1 MMLILTLFGLI
12 YGGFGL
18 FSPYLPALL
27 AARGLD
33 AQTIG
38 FALAAGTLVKLVVS
52 PPLARFADRR
62 QRVAA
67 ILAAALLAS
76 SLAAAAYGAQVAGLP
91 LVALTLAQAAAL
103 APAAPFADAIAV
115 SAAER
120 SNFPYGVAR
129 GTGSAAFVAGALA
142 SGALVTALGWTAAAY
157 AQAGLLLAAGFL
169 ALRAPEPTALAA
181 APSTDSWRDLL
192 AIRPF
197 RQIMAI
203 AALILGSHAL
213 HDGFA
218 LIAWTKA
225 GVSPRIAAFLWSEG
239 VIAEIVVFFALGPW
253 LLARL
258 GARGALALAVA
269 AAVLRW
275 TVMAFTTAP
284 AVMAFTEPL
293 HGLTFA
299 LLHLACMGVIARNVP
314 ADLAAS
320 AQALYGA
327 VAVGAANAALTAASG
342 AIFARYGAHGFA
354 FMAALCLLAA
364 PFIWTLR
371 EKPAI

>member
-1 MMLILTLFGLI
+1 MVALLLLFGLI
-12 YGGFGL
+12 YGGFGVL
-18 FSPYLPALL
+18 SPYLPALL

-38 FALAAGTLVKLVVS
+38 LALAAGTLVKLAVA

-67 ILAAALLAS
+67 TLAAALAAS
-76 SLAAAAYGAQVAGLP
+76 SLAAVAYGAPVAGST

-103 APAAPFADAIAV
+103 TPVAPFADAIAV
-115 SAAER
+115 SASAR
-120 SNFPYGVAR
+120 KNFSYGLPR
-129 GTGSAAFVAGALA
+129 GTGSAAFVLGTLA
-142 SGALVTALGWTAAAY
+142 SGALVTAFGWTAAAF
-157 AQAGLLLAAGFL
+157 AQAALLIAAGAL
-169 ALRAPEPTALAA
+169 ALRAPEPTAQVA

-197 RQIMAI
+197 RRIMLI
-203 AALILGSHAL
+203 AALVLGSHAL

-218 LIAWTKA
+218 LIAWTRA
-225 GVSPRIAAFLWSEG
+225 GVSPRMAAVLWSEG
-239 VIAEIVVFFALGPW
+239 VVAEIVVFLALGPW
-253 LLARL
+253 LLKRL
-258 GARGALALAVA
+258 GARGALALSLIA
-269 AAVLRW
+269 ALLRW
-275 TVMAFTTAP
+275 TTMAFTTAP
-284 AVMAFTEPL
+284 EIMAFTEPL

-327 VAVGAANAALTAASG
+327 VAVGVANAALTAASG
-342 AIFARYGAHGFA
+342 VIFARYGAGGFA

-364 PFIWTLR
+364 PFVVTLR
-371 EKPAI
+371 EKPAT